1 MKKVSSGLPKAEI
14 FGRNQIFLVFGFR
27 FRPPKFFSK
36 YSAFGFVLKVD
47 HYPLIQADR
56 LKECLSIFDKTPFFK
71 NFNPPSNQGWC
82 HRLLEK
88 VIMLAIWI
96 FLHGFIKNFNIR
108 FRFRY
113 LARGRIFSSIGLS
126 VSAECKNAPSVIHW
140 YVPPTIS
147 IEE

>member
-1 MKKVSSGLPKAEI
+1 MNKPSGLPKTEI
-14 FGRNQIFLVFGFR
+14 FGRNRIFLVFGFR

-113 LARGRIFSSIGLS
+113 SARGRIFSSIRLS
-126 VSAECKNAPSVIHW
+126 VSAECKNALSVIHCKF
-140 YVPPTIS
+140 
-147 IEE
+147 